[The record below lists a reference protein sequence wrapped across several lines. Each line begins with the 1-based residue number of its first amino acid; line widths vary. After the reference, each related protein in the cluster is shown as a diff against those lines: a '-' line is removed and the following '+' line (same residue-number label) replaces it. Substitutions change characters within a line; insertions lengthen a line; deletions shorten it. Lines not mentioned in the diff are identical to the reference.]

1 MYDTIIRNGTIVD
14 GLGGA
19 PFVGDIA
26 FTDGVIQQVGGA
38 IDGPADQ
45 EIDAKGAI
53 VTPGWIDVHTHYD
66 GQVSWDDE
74 LAPSSHNGTTTVV
87 MGNCGV
93 GFAPVKPGKEQ
104 ALIELMEGVEDIPGT
119 ALYEGIEWGKW
130 ESFADYMDYIGSREY
145 AIDVGA
151 QIAHG
156 AVRYY
161 AMGERGR
168 TNKDATPQEIDTIAT
183 LVEEAIDAGAVGF
196 STSRTIGHRAL
207 WGEPVP
213 GTFAADEELLEIARR
228 MKTLGKGVI
237 EAIPAG
243 AVGELAVLGGERN
256 APEDELD
263 LLKRCSEES
272 GRPVTFTLVETRD
285 YYPDLW
291 RHLLRKTRE
300 ANEQGAQLFP
310 QVPSRII
317 GYLHGL
323 SSYHAFMRAPTYI
336 EKMAPLPIEERA
348 KAMRDPEMKRIIMS
362 EKAVPHEAPGS
373 MEHVAGLFR
382 KSADILYP
390 LTNPIDLEADPD
402 QSIGH
407 LAMAAGKEPL
417 EYLYDYMTAG
427 DGRQFASFSR
437 ANLPESLEV
446 IGEMLTNPDTVT
458 GLSDAG
464 AHVTL
469 ICDATMPTTQLSFWS
484 RDRKKGDRIALE
496 YLVQKQTAR
505 NADLYGFKDRGSLEV
520 GKRADI
526 NVIDYDNLSV
536 APPVAHHDLP
546 AGGTRLMQPV
556 TGYKATFCNGVMI
569 RENDADTG
577 ARPGRLVR
585 SQVN

>member
-1 MYDTIIRNGTIVD
+1 MFDTIIRNGTIYD
-14 GLGGA
+14 GNGGA
-19 PFVGDIA
+19 PFVADIA
-26 FTDGVIQQVGGA
+26 FKDGVIQE
-38 IDGPADQ
+38 IGPKIAGPSGH
-45 EIDAKGAI
+45 EVDAEGSI

-66 GQVSWDDE
+66 GQVSWDSE

-93 GFAPVKPGKEQ
+93 GFAPVKKGEEQ

-130 ESFADYMDYIGSREY
+130 ESFPEYMDYIAGREY

-156 AVRYY
+156 AVRYF

-168 TNKDATPQEIDTIAT
+168 TNEDATEEEIAKIAD
-183 LVEEAIDAGAVGF
+183 LVEEAVDAGAVGF

-228 MKTLGKGVI
+228 FKKLGKGVI

-243 AVGELAVLGGERN
+243 TVGELAALGGEKN
-256 APEDELD
+256 TPEAELE
-263 LLKRCSEES
+263 LMRKCSVES
-272 GRPVTFTLVETRD
+272 GRPLTFSLVETRD
-285 YYPDLW
+285 YYPELW
-291 RHLLRKTRE
+291 RDMLAKTAE
-300 ANEQGAQLFP
+300 ANKAGAQLYP

-323 SSYHAFMRAPTYI
+323 SSYHAFMRNPTYI
-336 EKMAPLPIEERA
+336 EKLAHLPLAERA
-348 KAMRDPEMKRIIMS
+348 AAMRDPDMKRTLLA
-362 EKAVPHEAPGS
+362 EKPVPHEAPGS
-373 MEHVAGLFR
+373 MENLAGQFR
-382 KSADILYP
+382 KGAAIMYP
-390 LTNPIDLEADPD
+390 MLNPINLEAD
-402 QSIGH
+402 QEASIGC
-407 LAMAAGKEPL
+407 LAEQAGQTAL
-417 EYLYDYMTAG
+417 EYLYDFTVKG
-427 DGRQFASFSR
+427 DGSHFASFSR
-437 ANLPESLEV
+437 GNLPKSLNVVRELLEHSET
-446 IGEMLTNPDTVT
+446 IT

-469 ICDATMPTTQLSFWS
+469 ICDATMPTTQLSYWT
-484 RDRKKGDRIALE
+484 RDRAKGEKLPIE
-496 YLVQKQTAR
+496 FLVHKQTAR
-505 NADLYGFKDRGSLEV
+505 NAAMYGFDDRGSIEV

-526 NVIDYDNLSV
+526 NVIDYANLNA
-536 APPVAHHDLP
+536 APPVAFHDLP
-546 AGGTRLMQPV
+546 AGGTRIMQPV

-569 RENDADTG
+569 RENDNDTG

-585 SQVN
+585 S

>member
-1 MYDTIIRNGTIVD
+1 MFDTIIRGGTIYD

-26 FTDGVIQQVGGA
+26 FKDGI
-38 IDGPADQ
+38 IEEIGPKISGTAKD
-45 EIDAKGAI
+45 EVDAAGNI
-53 VTPGWIDVHTHYD
+53 VTPGWVDVHTHYD

-93 GFAPVKPGKEQ
+93 GFAPVKPGQEK

-130 ESFADYMDYIGSREY
+130 ESFPEYMDYIASREY

-156 AVRYY
+156 AVRYF

-168 TNKDATPQEIDTIAT
+168 TNEDATEEEIAKIAD
-183 LVEEAIDAGAVGF
+183 LVEEAVEAGAVGF

-228 MKTLGKGVI
+228 FKKVGKGVI

-243 AVGELAVLGGERN
+243 AVGELAGLGGEHST
-256 APEDELD
+256 PQQELE
-263 LLKRCSEES
+263 LLRKCSVES
-272 GRPVTFTLVETRD
+272 GRPLTFTLVETRD

-291 RHLLRKTRE
+291 RDILAKTTE
-300 ANEQGAQLFP
+300 ANRDGAQLFP

-323 SSYHAFMRAPTYI
+323 SSYHAFMRNPTYL
-336 EKMAPLPIEERA
+336 EKLAHLPLAERA
-348 KAMRDPEMKRIIMS
+348 AAMRDPELKRILLA
-362 EKAVPHEAPGS
+362 EKPVPHEAPGS
-373 MEHVAGLFR
+373 MENLAALFR
-382 KSADILYP
+382 TNCDILYP
-390 LTNPIDLEADPD
+390 LENPINLEAEPEY
-402 QSIGH
+402 SIGY
-407 LAMAAGKEPL
+407 LAEQAGISAREC
-417 EYLYDYMTAG
+417 LYDYTVKG
-427 DGRQFASFSR
+427 DGSHFASFSR
-437 ANLPESLEV
+437 ANLPESLAVVRELL
-446 IGEMLTNPDTVT
+446 EHPETVT

-469 ICDATMPTTQLSFWS
+469 ICDATMPTTQLSYWT
-484 RDRKKGDRIALE
+484 RDRTKGEKLPIE
-496 YLVQKQTAR
+496 FLVHKQTAR
-505 NADLYGFKDRGSLEV
+505 NAAMYGFTDRGSLEV

-526 NVIDYDNLSV
+526 NVIDYDNLSA
-536 APPVAHHDLP
+536 APPVAHKDLP

-556 TGYKATFCNGVMI
+556 TGYKATFCNGVII
-569 RENDADTG
+569 RDNDKDTG

-585 SQVN
+585 S

>member
-1 MYDTIIRNGTIVD
+1 MFDTIIRNGTIYD
-14 GLGGA
+14 GKGGA
-19 PFVGDIA
+19 PFTGDIGIK
-26 FTDGVIQQVGGA
+26 DGLIAEIGETVS
-38 IDGPADQ
+38 GPAAH
-45 EIDAKGAI
+45 ELDADGHI
-53 VTPGWIDVHTHYD
+53 VTPGWVDVHTHYD
-66 GQVSWDDE
+66 GQVSWDSE

-93 GFAPVKPGKEQ
+93 GFAPIQPGQEQ

-130 ESFADYMDYIGSREY
+130 ESFPEYMDYIASREY

-168 TNKDATPQEIDTIAT
+168 TNEDATEEEIAKIAD
-183 LVEEAIDAGAVGF
+183 LVEQAVDAGAVGF

-228 MKTLGKGVI
+228 FKKLGKGVI

-243 AVGELAVLGGERN
+243 AVGELAALGGEKST
-256 APEDELD
+256 PEAELE
-263 LLKRCSEES
+263 LMRKCSVES
-272 GRPVTFTLVETRD
+272 GRPLTFTLVETRD

-291 RHLLRKTRE
+291 RDMLAKTTQ
-300 ANEQGAQLFP
+300 ANAEGAQLYP

-323 SSYHAFMRAPTYI
+323 SAYHAFMRNPTYL
-336 EKMAPLPIEERA
+336 EKLAHLPLAERA
-348 KAMRDPEMKRIIMS
+348 AAMRDPEMKRALLA
-362 EKAVPHEAPGS
+362 EKPVPHEAPGS
-373 MEHVAGLFR
+373 MENLAGLFR
-382 KSADILYP
+382 KGAEILYP
-390 LTNPIDLEADPD
+390 MANPINLEAEPEA
-402 QSIGH
+402 SIGY
-407 LAMAAGKEPL
+407 LAEQAGQKPL
-417 EYLYDYMTAG
+417 EYLYDFTVKG
-427 DGRQFASFSR
+427 DGSHFASFSR
-437 ANLPESLEV
+437 ANLPESLDV
-446 IGEMLTNPDTVT
+446 VGELLRHPETVT

-469 ICDATMPTTQLSFWS
+469 ICDATMPTTQLSYWT
-484 RDRKKGDRIALE
+484 RDRQKGERLSIE
-496 YLVQKQTAR
+496 FVVHKQTLR
-505 NADLYGFKDRGSLEV
+505 NADMYGFTDRGSLEV

-526 NVIDYDNLSV
+526 NVIDYEKLSA

-546 AGGTRLMQPV
+546 AGGTRIMQPV

-569 RENDADTG
+569 RDNDNDTG

-585 SQVN
+585 S

>member
-1 MYDTIIRNGTIVD
+1 MFDTIIRNGSIYD
-14 GLGGA
+14 GLGGK
-19 PFVGDIA
+19 PFIGDIA
-26 FTDGVIQQVGGA
+26 IKDGIIQEVGAKVSGSA
-38 IDGPADQ
+38 AQ
-45 EIDAKGAI
+45 EINAEGAI
-53 VTPGWIDVHTHYD
+53 VTPGWVDVHTHYD
-66 GQVSWDDE
+66 GQVSWDSE

-93 GFAPVKPGKEQ
+93 GFAPVKPGEEQ

-119 ALYEGIEWGKW
+119 ALYEGIDWGQW
-130 ESFADYMDYIGSREY
+130 ESFPDYMDYIAGREY

-168 TNKDATPQEIDTIAT
+168 TNEDATEEEIAKIAD
-183 LVEEAIDAGAVGF
+183 LVEEAVDAGAVGF

-228 MKTLGKGVI
+228 FKKLGKGVI

-243 AVGELAVLGGERN
+243 AVGELAALGGEKST
-256 APEDELD
+256 PEAELE
-263 LLKRCSEES
+263 LMRKCSVES
-272 GRPVTFTLVETRD
+272 GRPLTFTLVETRD

-291 RHLLRKTRE
+291 RDMLARTAE
-300 ANEQGAQLFP
+300 ANRAGAQLYP

-323 SSYHAFMRAPTYI
+323 SSYHAFMRNPTYL
-336 EKMAPLPIEERA
+336 EKLAHLPLAERA
-348 KAMRDPEMKRIIMS
+348 KAMRDPEMKRVLLA
-362 EKAVPHEAPGS
+362 EKPVPHEAPGS
-373 MEHVAGLFR
+373 MENLAALFR
-382 KSADILYP
+382 VDAGILYP
-390 LTNPIDLEADPD
+390 MANPINLEAEPEM
-402 QSIGH
+402 SIGH
-407 LAMAAGKEPL
+407 LAEQAGQKPL
-417 EYLYDYMTAG
+417 EYLYDFTVKG
-427 DGRQFASFSR
+427 DGSHFASFSR
-437 ANLPESLEV
+437 ANLPESLDV
-446 IGEMLTNPDTVT
+446 VGELLRNPETVT

-469 ICDATMPTTQLSFWS
+469 ICDATMPTTQLSYWT
-484 RDRKKGDRIALE
+484 RDRKKGEKLPIE
-496 YLVQKQTAR
+496 FVVHKQTKR
-505 NADLYGFKDRGSLEV
+505 NADMYGFTDRGSLEV

-526 NVIDYDNLSV
+526 NVIDYEKLSA

-546 AGGTRLMQPV
+546 AGGTRIMQPV

-569 RENDADTG
+569 RENDNDTG

-585 SQVN
+585 SS

>member
-1 MYDTIIRNGTIVD
+1 MFDVIIRDGTIYD
-14 GLGGA
+14 GKGGK
-19 PFVGDIA
+19 PFVADVA
-26 FTDGVIQQVGGA
+26 FKDGVIAEVGTA
-38 IDGPADQ
+38 ISGPSAS
-45 EIDAKGAI
+45 EVDAAGHI
-53 VTPGWIDVHTHYD
+53 VAPGWIDVHTHYD
-66 GQVSWDDE
+66 GQVSWDTE

-93 GFAPVKPGKEQ
+93 GFAPVKTGQEQ

-130 ESFADYMDYIGSREY
+130 ESFPEYMDYIASREY

-156 AVRYY
+156 AVRYF

-168 TNKDATPQEIDTIAT
+168 INEDATEEEISKIAD

-228 MKTLGKGVI
+228 FAKLGKGVI

-256 APEDELD
+256 TPEAELE
-263 LLKRCSEES
+263 LMRKMSVES
-272 GRPVTFTLVETRD
+272 GRPLTFTLVETRD

-291 RHLLRKTRE
+291 RDILKKTAK
-300 ANEQGAQLFP
+300 ANIEGAQLFP

-323 SSYHAFMRAPTYI
+323 SAYHAFMRNPTYL
-336 EKMAPLPIEERA
+336 EKLAHLPLAERA
-348 KAMRDPEMKRIIMS
+348 EAMRDPEMKRILLA
-362 EKAVPHEAPGS
+362 EKPVPHEAPGS
-373 MEHVAGLFR
+373 MENLAGLFR
-382 KSADILYP
+382 KNAAILYP
-390 LTNPIDLEADPD
+390 MANPINLEAGPEA
-402 QSIGH
+402 SIGY
-407 LAMAAGKEPL
+407 LAGQAGEKPL
-417 EYLYDYMTAG
+417 DYLYDFTVKG
-427 DGRQFASFSR
+427 DGSHFASFSR
-437 ANLPESLEV
+437 ENLPESLAV
-446 IGEMLTNPDTVT
+446 VGELLEHPETVT

-469 ICDATMPTTQLSFWS
+469 ICDATMPTTQLSYWT
-484 RDRKKGDRIALE
+484 RDRKAGHKIPIE
-496 YLVQKQTAR
+496 FLVNKQTKR
-505 NADLYGFKDRGSLEV
+505 NADMYGFTDRGVIEV

-526 NVIDYDNLSV
+526 NVIDYANLNA

-546 AGGTRLMQPV
+546 AGGTRIMQPV

-569 RENDADTG
+569 RDNDQDTG

-585 SQVN
+585 S